1 MPYVGRPL
9 DGEKGRLNIGTVPE
23 QDEAVWVMQ
32 GPVSDRTTEHIGVT
46 DIGIIMF
53 RKMIEDQIKIVESG
67 GDPINVH
74 RDPEKNKC
82 ITLATEET
90 YYPGYTRTGGQF
102 VETPLVPPDVETS
115 LE

>member
-1 MPYVGRPL
+1 
-9 DGEKGRLNIGTVPE
+9 
-23 QDEAVWVMQ
+23 MQ
-32 GPVSDRTTEHIGVT
+32 GPICDRTTEQIGFT

-53 RKMIEDQIKIVESG
+53 RKMIEDQIKIVEEG

-82 ITLATEET
+82 ITIATEET
-90 YYPGYTRTGGQF
+90 YYPGYTRTGGPF
-102 VETPLVPPDVETS
+102 VETPLVPPEVEAS